1 MSAYYAADAT
11 APVTE
16 QSTPAPVLVAFAGS
30 APQSRLTVAFRLL
43 LAIPQLIVL
52 WLLGVAAGVIT
63 IIGWF
68 GALFTGR
75 LPVFA
80 ADFLTGYLR
89 WLSRVYAYN
98 YLLTDAYPPFTL
110 DDADYPVRL
119 AVTPGRLNRLA
130 VLFRFFL
137 LIPCWIV
144 QAVVSYGALTIFMF
158 VTWLIV
164 LVTGQM
170 PDAIHQGLAAVLRY
184 QVGTLGFATMLTSAY
199 PGGLFGDP
207 PAQAGYGD
215 PQAQPE
221 YGAQPGYGAQ
231 PEYAQA
237 GYGAPAAGPAGGLS
251 WRLVLSAAARKLVIL
266 LRGGRGP
273 QGGRYA
279 QHVRRGTARDRHAIA
294 GGHGQRRAGGRGVG
308 YRGEVRQAEHRSLGH
323 QVHQRGAGVR
333 PAAVGQQ
340 DQPGLRQPRYRAQ
353 LVTAGNTDRGI
364 GTPGGRRAS
373 TLVGGVRGRLSG
385 IRSRSGISASPR
397 CARRRRVHR
406 GQSGLAGGQCG
417 PRACRRGAPGGF
429 HRGTANP
436 GRTRRPGGASLC
448 GPHVRRPLDADRRP
462 AGRAAPLPGR
472 RAVPAGDSR
481 RAAQRRAGHEL
492 AFRRGARHY
501 RAGDLHPGRA
511 GHRHRD
517 RARPGAAPVPAG
529 FIPASAA
536 RAHPAGAA
544 GSVHHERGGAGAEAR
559 AHARSA
565 LINGRLAG
573 PLVPRL
579 SGQGG
584 HERLLRHVHAAD
596 GLHPL
601 LAFLLPLQQLALAR
615 DVT

>member
-30 APQSRLTVAFRLL
+30 APQSRLTVAFRII

-184 QVGTLGFATMLTSAY
+184 QVRTLGFATMLTSAY
-199 PGGLFGDP
+199 PGGLFGDV
-207 PAQAGYGD
+207 PAQPTYGAQPGYGDVPQPGYGD
-215 PQAQPE
+215 PQ
-221 YGAQPGYGAQ
+221 AQPGYGAQ

-237 GYGAPAAGPAGGLS
+237 GYVAPAAGPAGGLS

-266 LRGGRGP
+266 FIVLGVVLAGVNGAVEAALAGNSVSALTAAKQVVAAIGPSRDALDSYSANVQACNNKLSCVEGVDRQVAARLNTFAAQLRGIAMP
-273 QGGRYA
+273 SQATAANAALAAAVSDTAAKFAKLSTAPSATKYISEA
-279 QHVRRGTARDRHAIA
+279 QASGLQQSVDKINQAYDNLGTA
-294 GGHGQRRAGGRGVG
+294 
-308 YRGEVRQAEHRSLGH
+308 
-323 QVHQRGAGVR
+323 
-333 PAAVGQQ
+333 
-340 DQPGLRQPRYRAQ
+340 
-353 LVTAGNTDRGI
+353 
-364 GTPGGRRAS
+364 
-373 TLVGGVRGRLSG
+373 LS
-385 IRSRSGISASPR
+385 S
-397 CARRRRVHR
+397 
-406 GQSGLAGGQCG
+406 
-417 PRACRRGAPGGF
+417 
-429 HRGTANP
+429 
-436 GRTRRPGGASLC
+436 
-448 GPHVRRPLDADRRP
+448 
-462 AGRAAPLPGR
+462 
-472 RAVPAGDSR
+472 
-481 RAAQRRAGHEL
+481 
-492 AFRRGARHY
+492 
-501 RAGDLHPGRA
+501 
-511 GHRHRD
+511 
-517 RARPGAAPVPAG
+517 
-529 FIPASAA
+529 
-536 RAHPAGAA
+536 
-544 GSVHHERGGAGAEAR
+544 
-559 AHARSA
+559 
-565 LINGRLAG
+565 
-573 PLVPRL
+573 
-579 SGQGG
+579 
-584 HERLLRHVHAAD
+584 
-596 GLHPL
+596 
-601 LAFLLPLQQLALAR
+601 
-615 DVT
+615 

>member
-30 APQSRLTVAFRLL
+30 APQSRLTVAFRII

-184 QVGTLGFATMLTSAY
+184 QVRTLGFATMLTSAY
-199 PGGLFGDP
+199 PGGLFGDV
-207 PAQAGYGD
+207 PAQPAYGAQPGYGDVPQPGYGD
-215 PQAQPE
+215 PQ
-221 YGAQPGYGAQ
+221 AQPGYGAQ

-237 GYGAPAAGPAGGLS
+237 GYVAPAAGPAGGLS
-251 WRLVLSAAARKLVIL
+251 WQLVLSAAARKLVIL
-266 LRGGRGP
+266 FIVLGVVLAGVNGAVEAALAGNSVSALTAAKQVVAAIGPSRDALDSYSANVQACNNKLSCVESVDRQVAARLNTFAAQLRGIAMP
-273 QGGRYA
+273 SQATAANAALAAAVSDTAAKFAKLSTAPSATKYISEA
-279 QHVRRGTARDRHAIA
+279 QASGLQQSVDKINQAYDNLGTA
-294 GGHGQRRAGGRGVG
+294 
-308 YRGEVRQAEHRSLGH
+308 
-323 QVHQRGAGVR
+323 
-333 PAAVGQQ
+333 
-340 DQPGLRQPRYRAQ
+340 
-353 LVTAGNTDRGI
+353 
-364 GTPGGRRAS
+364 
-373 TLVGGVRGRLSG
+373 LS
-385 IRSRSGISASPR
+385 S
-397 CARRRRVHR
+397 
-406 GQSGLAGGQCG
+406 
-417 PRACRRGAPGGF
+417 
-429 HRGTANP
+429 
-436 GRTRRPGGASLC
+436 
-448 GPHVRRPLDADRRP
+448 
-462 AGRAAPLPGR
+462 
-472 RAVPAGDSR
+472 
-481 RAAQRRAGHEL
+481 
-492 AFRRGARHY
+492 
-501 RAGDLHPGRA
+501 
-511 GHRHRD
+511 
-517 RARPGAAPVPAG
+517 
-529 FIPASAA
+529 
-536 RAHPAGAA
+536 
-544 GSVHHERGGAGAEAR
+544 
-559 AHARSA
+559 
-565 LINGRLAG
+565 
-573 PLVPRL
+573 
-579 SGQGG
+579 
-584 HERLLRHVHAAD
+584 
-596 GLHPL
+596 
-601 LAFLLPLQQLALAR
+601 
-615 DVT
+615 